1 MFKPWNHPKDINKIK
16 RHILDN
22 RMNKLGSV
30 SRKYKEEELDE
41 LKSIAKAQ
49 LKARN
54 SFDKGYK
61 LMVTQQDL
69 RYSTPQIVGDYRA
82 ERIRKTLGSVK
93 IVDLFSGVGLQT
105 ISFAKNLKRV
115 LSVEIDERKV
125 FFAERNF
132 KLFDLRNVDLIKGDV
147 FSEEV
152 INKVKEFNPS
162 VIFADP
168 ERKPEG
174 NREDEEDLIVKI
186 YKTFSP
192 ITKNL
197 VIEIPPY
204 MSVESLRSKISSSFE
219 SEYLSIDG
227 NLRRLTLYFGELKKF
242 EVSCVKLPE
251 EHYLG
256 GNSTQRNLDEVEEP
270 REFIIEL
277 DEAFSKSKLFHT
289 FLKSCSVLS
298 GGRNFVLTSEEL
310 IKEDNPAKPFIQEY
324 KVIFV
329 KEYSQDYDPDILKFL
344 INNHFKY
351 VVLKQ
356 GFSPETYWQV
366 RKSYE
371 NKLKNGDNKMAY
383 LFKLKNKLILAELV
397 TP

>member
-1 MFKPWNHPKDINKIK
+1 MFKPWNHPQDINKIK

-30 SRKYKEEELDE
+30 SRKYSDDELDE

-54 SFDKGYK
+54 SFDNGYK
-61 LMVTQQDL
+61 LMATQNDL

-82 ERIRKTLGSVK
+82 KRVKKSLGNAK

-125 FFAERNF
+125 AFAERNF

-152 INKVKEFNPS
+152 INKVKEFSPS

-168 ERKPEG
+168 ERKSVG
-174 NREDEEDLIVKI
+174 SREDEEELIVKI
-186 YKTFSP
+186 YETFSP

-197 VIEIPPY
+197 IIEIPPY
-204 MSVESLRSKISSSFE
+204 MSVESLRGKIHSSFE

-227 NLRRLTLYFGELKKF
+227 NLRRLTLYFGKLRRF

-251 EHYLG
+251 EYYLG
-256 GNSTQRNLDEVEEP
+256 TNHIQGNLEEVEEP
-270 REFIIEL
+270 GEFIIEL
-277 DEAFSKSKLFHT
+277 DEAFSKSGLFSS
-289 FLKSCSVLS
+289 FLTSCKILS
-298 GGRNFVLTSEEL
+298 GGRNFVLTSNEL
-310 IKEDNPAKPFIQEY
+310 VKEDNPAKPFIQEY
-324 KVIFV
+324 KTLLV
-329 KEYSQDYDPDILKFL
+329 ENCSQDYDNNILAFL
-344 INNHFKY
+344 KEHNFKY

-383 LFKLKNKLILAELV
+383 LFKLKNKLILSELV
-397 TP
+397 TS

>member
-22 RMNKLGSV
+22 RLNKLGSV
-30 SRKYKEEELDE
+30 SRKYKGDELDE

-61 LMVTQQDL
+61 LMITQDDL
-69 RYSTPQIVGDYRA
+69 RYSTPQLVGDYRA

-105 ISFAKNLKRV
+105 ISFARQLKHV

-125 FFAERNF
+125 SFSERNF
-132 KLFDLRNVDLIKGDV
+132 KLFDLRNVDLIRGDV

-152 INKVKEFNPS
+152 VNKIREFSPS

-186 YKTFSP
+186 YKTFSS
-192 ITKNL
+192 ISKNL
-197 VIEIPPY
+197 IIEIPPY
-204 MSVESLRSKISSSFE
+204 MDINNLREKIPSQFE
-219 SEYLSIDG
+219 AEYLSIDG
-227 NLRRLTLYFGELKKF
+227 NLRRLTLYFGELKNF
-242 EVSCVKLPE
+242 DVSCVKLPE
-251 EHYLG
+251 KKYIGSSSVGEYLK
-256 GNSTQRNLDEVEEP
+256 EVNKPES
-270 REFIIEL
+270 FIIEL
-277 DEAFSKSKLFHT
+277 DEAFSKSGLFNT
-289 FLKSCSVLS
+289 FLNSCKILS

-329 KEYSQDYDPDILKFL
+329 KEYSQDYDPNVLDFL
-344 INNHFKY
+344 MKNQFKY

-356 GFSPETYWQV
+356 GFSPENYWQV

-371 NKLKNGDNKMAY
+371 NRLKKGNNKMAY

-397 TP
+397 TS